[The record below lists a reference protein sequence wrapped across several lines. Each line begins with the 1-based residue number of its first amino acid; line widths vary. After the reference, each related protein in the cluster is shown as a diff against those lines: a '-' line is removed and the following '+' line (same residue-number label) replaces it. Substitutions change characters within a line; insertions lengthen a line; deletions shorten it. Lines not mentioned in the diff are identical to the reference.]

1 MRNRVIGIIA
11 LSLLVFST
19 LPAAADDDPLR
30 RYVEEAIS
38 HNLGIEISRSGVDI
52 ARNERE
58 TAAEAFLPDAGLNYR
73 HTRLSRAVTFDLP
86 FPLPTRSSEST
97 VLSDVWQWQFA
108 VQARVPIYL
117 GGSLRH
123 NLKLKEAAYR
133 GSEYVLSA
141 AERDVALAVIQTYLD
156 LKMALALKEVQT
168 AALESALEHQRAVT
182 AMLEQGM
189 VSMRE
194 LKRAEATVAQAE
206 SGLIAAENAVQLAK
220 HSFNFLLN
228 RDLEAEIDTSAEPA
242 WSDQYSLE
250 EATER
255 ALRSRPELAA
265 MEQRLI
271 TGDRQ
276 VDLARSSYYP
286 SLSALVEGGFRD
298 GDFQS
303 LQNRDYWQVSIMASF
318 TLFDASR
325 DDRVAAARAARRRE
339 ELRLESSRKQ
349 IELQV
354 TERYI
359 RLASARKQL
368 SARERE
374 KAASEEARRV
384 ASLQF
389 EQGMVNQV
397 TYLDAELS
405 FTAARVRTEQS
416 RYQVLKAESAL
427 RHAAGYSLP

>member
-1 MRNRVIGIIA
+1 
-11 LSLLVFST
+11 
-19 LPAAADDDPLR
+19 
-30 RYVEEAIS
+30 
-38 HNLGIEISRSGVDI
+38 
-52 ARNERE
+52 
-58 TAAEAFLPDAGLNYR
+58 LNYR

-189 VSMRE
+189 VSIRE

-206 SGLIAAENAVQLAK
+206 SEVIAAENAVQLAR

-228 RDLEAEIDTSAEPA
+228 RDLEAEIDTSAEPS
-242 WSDQYSLE
+242 WSDRYSLE
-250 EATER
+250 EATEK
-255 ALRSRPELAA
+255 ALRNRPELAA

-286 SLSALVEGGFRD
+286 R
-298 GDFQS
+298 
-303 LQNRDYWQVSIMASF
+303 
-318 TLFDASR
+318 LFDASR

-354 TERYI
+354 TESYI
-359 RLASARKQL
+359 RLVSARKQL

-374 KAASEEARRV
+374 KAAAEEARRV

-389 EQGMVNQV
+389 EQGM
-397 TYLDAELS
+397 
-405 FTAARVRTEQS
+405 
-416 RYQVLKAESAL
+416 AL